1 MATFRIKGQEV
12 QVRLTRNGVLD
23 RTIVDIKSAS
33 VTLKISQKLEG
44 YLGRSSED
52 TDDQFDHV
60 EGSIVV
66 HPRSQDIIL
75 LARDIKLRAQRQIAQ
90 GALVI
95 NLIAKLTF
103 PNGNRPTIIV
113 PDLNFGDIPLN
124 FPARE
129 QYVDTTLSFV
139 GSDYSVLTA

>member
-12 QVRLTRNGVLD
+12 QVRLTRNGVLLT
-23 RTIVDIKSAS
+23 TITDIKSAS

-60 EGSIVV
+60 EGSMVI
-66 HPRSQDIIL
+66 HPRSQLLLL

-90 GALVI
+90 GALVV
-95 NLIAKLTF
+95 NFIAKLTF
-103 PNGNRPTIIV
+103 PNGDRPTVVV
-113 PDLNFGDIPLN
+113 PDVNFGDIPLN
-124 FPARE
+124 VPARE

-139 GSDYSVLTA
+139 APDYQLLTA